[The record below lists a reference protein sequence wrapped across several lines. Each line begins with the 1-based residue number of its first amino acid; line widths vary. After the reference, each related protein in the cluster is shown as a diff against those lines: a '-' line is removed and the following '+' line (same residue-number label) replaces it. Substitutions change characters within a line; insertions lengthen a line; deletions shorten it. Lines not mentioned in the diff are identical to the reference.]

1 MHDQYLIDVGLITWE
16 LHVLDLVGLYDGIVG
31 FNEYLMGYY
40 KSVRYEWDL
49 MGFIL
54 ILTCLMVLYRF
65 ILPVCNAGMTERLS
79 TAHRGCR
86 DWLSK
91 PQ

>member
-1 MHDQYLIDVGLITWE
+1 MVGLITWE
-16 LHVLDLVGLYDGIVG
+16 LHVLDLVGLYDGIAG
-31 FNEYLMGYY
+31 FNGIYTYIDMPDGL
-40 KSVRYEWDL
+40 
-49 MGFIL
+49 
-54 ILTCLMVLYRF
+54 LYRF
-65 ILPVCNAGMTERLS
+65 ILPVCNAGMTEGPS